1 MNRVSH
7 HFGFSTD
14 ENVVKKWIQTVHIH
28 TQLRQAFR
36 TVLSIKTSSRHR
48 LLTKVG
54 KWIKKFKDQ
63 LHACKFN
70 SFSFDKPKLF
80 FTGAEIRY
88 SVVSNMFAAK
98 KIGNEK
104 NATFIVERLINQVA
118 FYERMLHTNF
128 NCGFKKEK

>member
-14 ENVVKKWIQTVHIH
+14 ENAVKKWIQTVHIH

-54 KWIKKFKDQ
+54 K
-63 LHACKFN
+63 
-70 SFSFDKPKLF
+70 
-80 FTGAEIRY
+80 
-88 SVVSNMFAAK
+88 
-98 KIGNEK
+98 
-104 NATFIVERLINQVA
+104 
-118 FYERMLHTNF
+118 
-128 NCGFKKEK
+128 